1 MGELREWI
9 VESYQSVYGVVNL
22 KIFRLGE
29 ADITLWSLVYLLLAS
44 FVLIRAAGVIR
55 DWIATKILARTK
67 LQPNAR
73 TAMAT
78 GAQYFIVFL
87 GFVIILQ
94 SAGIDLSAITVMIG
108 ALGIGLS
115 FGLQTITTN
124 FVSGLILLFERRV
137 RVGDLVKVGDVV
149 GTVRDVSLRATTV
162 ITTDNVAVLI
172 PNSEFITSKVQN
184 WTLSDNWIKFAF
196 PYAVESTDD
205 PETIRQEIHGVLSRY
220 KEGELQPS
228 VLFADLSGKQ
238 LKFNIRIRQ
247 RSSDISEDLRS
258 ELLLLLSQHFRLRA
272 MEDEQER
279 DDQSKEDSSKDDSSK
294 DESSKDDASQ
304 TAQASKQ
311 KRSAA

>member
-1 MGELREWI
+1 MDELREWI
-9 VESYQSVYGVVNL
+9 VESYQAVYGVVNL
-22 KIFRLGE
+22 KIFKLGE
-29 ADITLWSLVYLLLAS
+29 ADITLWSLVYLVLAS
-44 FVLIRAAGVIR
+44 FILVRAAGIVR
-55 DWIATKILARTK
+55 DWIATKILVRTK
-67 LQPNAR
+67 LQPNAQ

-94 SAGIDLSAITVMIG
+94 SAGIDLSVITVMIG

-162 ITTDNVAVLI
+162 ITADNVAVLI

-184 WTLSDNWIKFAF
+184 WTLSDNWIKFSF
-196 PYAVESTDD
+196 PYAVDSTDD
-205 PETIRQEIHGVLSRY
+205 PEAVRQEIHGVLSRY
-220 KEGELQPS
+220 KDGELQPS
-228 VLFADLSGKQ
+228 VLFEDLSGKQ

-247 RSSDISEDLRS
+247 RSSDVSEDVRS
-258 ELLLLLSQHFRLRA
+258 ELLLLLSQHFRQREA
-272 MEDEQER
+272 KAEQER
-279 DDQSKEDSSKDDSSK
+279 AAQNKNDADQPS
-294 DESSKDDASQ
+294 
-304 TAQASKQ
+304 SKQ
-311 KRSAA
+311 KRTAA